1 MAAVRAAK
9 FLREEQVEDNDSG
22 LRRQV
27 ATQQQDQGESRKK
40 VLMEAARLEQGA
52 VAVERAEAANH
63 SMVDEQGG
71 GAAPARAKG
80 AADGAAFGAARR

>member
-1 MAAVRAAK
+1 
-9 FLREEQVEDNDSG
+9 
-22 LRRQV
+22 V

-71 GAAPARAKG
+71 GSAG
-80 AADGAAFGAARR
+80 ASKRRSNGAAFGAARR